1 MSLGLHVPCRHVDNH
16 GYRNEGTAISAWPRT
31 SRDER
36 LKLARLASSSPS
48 TVRDL
53 PLCFSS
59 DCSRKRTI
67 TKKKVENQKVEPE
80 ISYASVFE

>member
-48 TVRDL
+48 TVRD
-53 PLCFSS
+53 
-59 DCSRKRTI
+59 T
-67 TKKKVENQKVEPE
+67 
-80 ISYASVFE
+80 